1 MFGRLQQDS
10 TRDMFTRHQERGGW
24 CGSSERGWSQQLEE
38 WDNIPPSQTSST
50 PSCSQEASQR
60 PPALTTLRP
69 PPVWSQGSSDG
80 RTGRSGATA
89 EGGGSWGGSGHANAP
104 PYFDVRDLNLAR
116 DIRFGLHTILSV
128 MREVP
133 EVVREVGR
141 NVGKISREP
150 EITRTLITD
159 TTQQLSTLITT
170 LQGDMAALPSH
181 PHTIQEEQMRK
192 FLEEIEGWKIQ
203 EEAKRQE
210 EVERVRRETEEQ
222 VERVRME
229 ILQQMERMR
238 DETEIVREKA
248 AHMVEKVRDET
259 IQEVVVRIQKEM
271 VLGVKKMQEQT
282 VTNSKLEEVVGKL
295 QCDVTQLSQT
305 LSQQTQE
312 LTAALHLHLR
322 TPPPPPPPSQE
333 YLHTIENR
341 MDQMEM
347 NMKKLDGS
355 LSTFPTILLSKIT
368 QVMRE
373 MFQQYHPSITPT
385 VSPTYSTAF
394 PHHRPVQLLHE
405 GLCQVSPVA
414 QVSPIAQVTP
424 RTTTVPPL
432 CSTQHQAPLPPTTQP
447 QVINSVSTTAAA
459 RIESGPCSFIPP
471 LPLPDFH
478 LRPRFPCPSSQPA
491 VRPDFQYIT
500 SKPTVLHSSGIQYS
514 KPKSTVLNNSM
525 TVKNQKE
532 EDNFISHPAK
542 PPPQQHIDKAA
553 WTSSQKM
560 ECVEGEE
567 SRHDNI
573 FTVASPSNTSGA
585 VVGGGT
591 QHFTPELT
599 HPSQKTD
606 YDSSSSEESAVV
618 VLPRSLQPS
627 HPMPPHTASATTLVP
642 THNPSH
648 NANTTLSH
656 NYPHTASVSS
666 ATLVPTQNPA
676 TTTHSHTY
684 PHTASTSSLTLVP
697 THAGTTSNSHPHSV
711 IVHSAT
717 TNNNQPSHHTATN
730 HTPATRFAAT
740 RIRTRTTYLTTS
752 FAPVQSS
759 NLDGTA
765 EVAREIV
772 VPLCNTHQYQQ
783 EHQLQQPHQQY
794 QQQQQEKQHQQHGNN
809 ITIHSSNQLQQQQI
823 KQHQLYQ
830 PQHQQQH
837 GHSVA
842 LNSMHQLQ
850 QQQPQKPQHQIQRQ
864 YAKPGVP
871 YLQIQQTTLG
881 PQLTRATIAPNI
893 RSTPARVSCVV
904 SSRGGKDRGK
914 RKGRGQ
920 DRKNVN
926 PHTIILATGTSAV
939 TSTCPP
945 GTTSTC
951 YYTSPMLPSAVRVLY
966 NKQPVPTQ
974 LSVPSSHSQMVPKAV
989 TTQLSIPSSQSLVAH
1004 SQSPMM
1010 SKTVPIQSSVTSS
1023 QPLVIRSQSQIFNPQ
1038 AQVTY
1043 SSPVMAGRP
1052 PLVVVSTLAAGG
1064 KSMVAAGG
1072 GSVIAGRG
1080 VVVRGRRGTVVTRGG
1095 QESSAP
1101 VGEKGISSTTLNIM
1115 STPMRH
1121 HNLLVPEVSWKRK
1134 NEDCKTGSGSSSVH
1148 TPVKRNKEESG
1159 MESGSSSVIR
1169 VQRFL
1174 TPLPASGIKL
1184 LFPKSNK
1191 RICV

>member
-1 MFGRLQQDS
+1 M
-10 TRDMFTRHQERGGW
+10 
-24 CGSSERGWSQQLEE
+24 EE
-38 WDNIPPSQTSST
+38 WDNIPPSQSSST

-60 PPALTTLRP
+60 PSALTTLRP

-80 RTGRSGATA
+80 RTGRSGAAA

-141 NVGKISREP
+141 DVGKVSREP

-159 TTQQLSTLITT
+159 TSQQLSTLITT
-170 LQGDMAALPSH
+170 LQGDMAALPSR

-192 FLEEIEGWKIQ
+192 FLEEIEGWRIK

-222 VERVRME
+222 VERVRTE

-248 AHMVEKVRDET
+248 AHQVEKVRDET
-259 IQEVVVRIQKEM
+259 IQKVVVRIQEEM
-271 VLGVKKMQEQT
+271 VLGVKKMQEQM

-295 QCDVTQLSQT
+295 QYDVTQLSQT

-322 TPPPPPPPSQE
+322 TPPPPPPPPSQE

-341 MDQMEM
+341 LDQMEI

-355 LSTFPTILLSKIT
+355 LSTFPTILLSKLT

-424 RTTTVPPL
+424 RTTTVPPP
-432 CSTQHQAPLPPTTQP
+432 CSTQHQVPLPPTTQP
-447 QVINSVSTTAAA
+447 QVINSVSTTATA
-459 RIESGPCSFIPP
+459 RIESGPCPFIPP
-471 LPLPDFH
+471 PPPPDFH
-478 LRPRFPCPSSQPA
+478 LRPRFPCPSSQPV
-491 VRPDFQYIT
+491 VRPDFWYIA
-500 SKPTVLHSSGIQYS
+500 SKPTSGIQYS

-525 TVKNQKE
+525 TMKDQKE
-532 EDNFISHPAK
+532 EDDYISHPAK
-542 PPPQQHIDKAA
+542 PPPQQHIDQEA

-560 ECVEGEE
+560 ECVEGGE
-567 SRHDNI
+567 SRDDNI

-599 HPSQKTD
+599 HPSQEAD

-627 HPMPPHTASATTLVP
+627 HPMPPHTASATTLIP
-642 THNPSH
+642 TRNPSH
-648 NANTTLSH
+648 IANTTLFH
-656 NYPHTASVSS
+656 NYPQTASVSS

-684 PHTASTSSLTLVP
+684 PHTASTSSLTMVP
-697 THAGTTSNSHPHSV
+697 THNSAHVATTSTHTDTTSNSHPHSV

-717 TNNNQPSHHTATN
+717 TTNQPSHHPTHHTATN
-730 HTPATRFAAT
+730 HATAT

-752 FAPVQSS
+752 FAPVQS
-759 NLDGTA
+759 
-765 EVAREIV
+765 
-772 VPLCNTHQYQQ
+772 
-783 EHQLQQPHQQY
+783 
-794 QQQQQEKQHQQHGNN
+794 
-809 ITIHSSNQLQQQQI
+809 
-823 KQHQLYQ
+823 
-830 PQHQQQH
+830 
-837 GHSVA
+837 
-842 LNSMHQLQ
+842 
-850 QQQPQKPQHQIQRQ
+850 
-864 YAKPGVP
+864 
-871 YLQIQQTTLG
+871 TT
-881 PQLTRATIAPNI
+881 R
-893 RSTPARVSCVV
+893 
-904 SSRGGKDRGK
+904 
-914 RKGRGQ
+914 
-920 DRKNVN
+920 
-926 PHTIILATGTSAV
+926 
-939 TSTCPP
+939 
-945 GTTSTC
+945 TC
-951 YYTSPMLPSAVRVLY
+951 YYTSPMLPSAVRVVY

-974 LSVPSSHSQMVPKAV
+974 LSVPSSYSQIVPKAV
-989 TTQLSIPSSQSLVAH
+989 STQLSIPSSQSLVAH

-1064 KSMVAAGG
+1064 KSMVAAG
-1072 GSVIAGRG
+1072 RG
-1080 VVVRGRRGTVVTRGG
+1080 VVVGGRRGTVVTRGG
-1095 QESSAP
+1095 QENSAP
-1101 VGEKGISSTTLNIM
+1101 VGERGISSSTLNIM

-1134 NEDCKTGSGSSSVH
+1134 DEDCKAGSETSAVH
-1148 TPVKRNKEESG
+1148 TPVKRKKEESG

-1174 TPLPASGIKL
+1174 TPLPVSGIKL